1 LHTFITTYQ
10 SFTTPHKLFEKL
22 LQRYHVPEGR
32 VEEKMKEAIRLRYLS
47 PITPKYSHAWAG
59 GLRVAR

>member
-32 VEEKMKEAIRLRYLS
+32 VEEKMKEAIRLRYHSHPPLPPS
-47 PITPKYSHAWAG
+47 TPWAG
-59 GLRVAR
+59 